1 MSLTKRL
8 PRGKTI
14 QNSSPSEMQRAIHLG
29 RMTMTPTF
37 VTKILSLAAAV
48 TLVTLCVLVAVPKN
62 AGGKLGPQPHTA
74 VLR

>member
-1 MSLTKRL
+1 
-8 PRGKTI
+8 
-14 QNSSPSEMQRAIHLG
+14 
-29 RMTMTPTF
+29 MTMTPTF

-62 AGGKLGPQPHTA
+62 AGGKLGPQPRTA